1 MCNCPDHYGSRIVI
15 INLDFPLYP
24 RMNERFKLHI
34 SSSVTVHQTQYF
46 CRCYSKGSFHLNVY
60 TFLTG
65 RVSSRTQDQF
75 KYKTKADIFCLV
87 KQARHNNQMLTPFS
101 LLSLWPNGQED
112 RQRFISLCHIVYLAA
127 CGTLNK
133 WSVVGDV
140 LSNHVPARRP
150 EAKQVQNMIL
160 VALAPVHGLW
170 IYIISIPDRKF
181 WGKMCWK
188 TEIYFGLTQE
198 LQPTSV
204 SVLLL
209 NDI

>member
-75 KYKTKADIFCLV
+75 KEKVQNQSRHFLFGQTSKTQQPDADTIFPFV
-87 KQARHNNQMLTPFS
+87 SLTKWAGGQTAVYFS
-101 LLSLWPNGQED
+101 LPHCLFGCLWD
-112 RQRFISLCHIVYLAA
+112 
-127 CGTLNK
+127 T
-133 WSVVGDV
+133 
-140 LSNHVPARRP
+140 
-150 EAKQVQNMIL
+150 KQVICRWRRF
-160 VALAPVHGLW
+160 V
-170 IYIISIPDRKF
+170 
-181 WGKMCWK
+181 
-188 TEIYFGLTQE
+188 
-198 LQPTSV
+198 QPRASTAT
-204 SVLLL
+204 
-209 NDI
+209 